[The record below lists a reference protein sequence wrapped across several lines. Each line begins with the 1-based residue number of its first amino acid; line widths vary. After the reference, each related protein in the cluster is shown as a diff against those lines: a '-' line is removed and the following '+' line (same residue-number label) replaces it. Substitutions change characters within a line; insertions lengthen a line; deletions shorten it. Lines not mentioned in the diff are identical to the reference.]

1 MFQKFL
7 TLPENIHYNL
17 KLIRFHPD
25 LNLGTSGGIY
35 FYYNGSATGKAGQIT
50 IIPKRIDLSIFFI
63 EDAIDEE
70 IFTWV
75 PEKTKKL
82 EGDRTLINNE
92 TLNESSPD
100 PDVPADFLVD
110 VPAEEIRNSSPPEN
124 PLKNDESPKN
134 ESSSNNPTAQKI
146 TESIEGRGGGGGVSS
161 VESNRDR
168 LFVNCRGHVFETVN
182 YFLTVITNFLK
193 LWIIS

>member
-1 MFQKFL
+1 MCL
-7 TLPENIHYNL
+7 ND
-17 KLIRFHPD
+17 PD

-35 FYYNGSATGKAGQIT
+35 FYYNGSATGKVGQIT

-124 PLKNDESPKN
+124 PLKNDDSPKN
-134 ESSSNNPTAQKI
+134 ESSSKNPTAQKI
-146 TESIEGRGGGGGVSS
+146 TESIEGKGGGGRGGSCQLRAIEIDYLS
-161 VESNRDR
+161 TVE
-168 LFVNCRGHVFETVN
+168 T
-182 YFLTVITNFLK
+182 TFLK
-193 LWIIS
+193 LSIIS

>member
-1 MFQKFL
+1 
-7 TLPENIHYNL
+7 
-17 KLIRFHPD
+17 
-25 LNLGTSGGIY
+25 
-35 FYYNGSATGKAGQIT
+35 
-50 IIPKRIDLSIFFI
+50 LSIFFI

-124 PLKNDESPKN
+124 PLKNDESTKN
-134 ESSSNNPTAQKI
+134 ESSSKNPSAQKI
-146 TESIEGRGGGGGVSS
+146 TESIEGKGGWGGGLGCFVS
-161 VESNRDR
+161 
-168 LFVNCRGHVFETVN
+168 
-182 YFLTVITNFLK
+182 
-193 LWIIS
+193 

>member
-1 MFQKFL
+1 
-7 TLPENIHYNL
+7 
-17 KLIRFHPD
+17 
-25 LNLGTSGGIY
+25 
-35 FYYNGSATGKAGQIT
+35 
-50 IIPKRIDLSIFFI
+50 LSIFFI

-110 VPAEEIRNSSPPEN
+110 VPAEEIRNSYSPEN

-134 ESSSNNPTAQKI
+134 ESSSKNPTAQKI
-146 TESIEGRGGGGGVSS
+146 TESIEGKGGGGGRGGGLVS
-161 VESNRDR
+161 
-168 LFVNCRGHVFETVN
+168 
-182 YFLTVITNFLK
+182 
-193 LWIIS
+193 